1 MSIINYTLF
10 RKSQSSFMQSIVY
23 HCHACFSMFLINSF
37 DTRMHFVK
45 SNKKGDGVEKI
56 NVPKHAQFIT
66 VSPTCPRTWHFK
78 LFSGRHDFLFH

>member
-1 MSIINYTLF
+1 MSINYTLF
-10 RKSQSSFMQSIVY
+10 HKSQSSFMQSIVY

-45 SNKKGDGVEKI
+45 SNKKEDGIEKI

-66 VSPTCPRTWHFK
+66 VSLTCSRTRRSK
-78 LFSGRHDFLFH
+78 PFSGRHDLLFH